1 MFQSSV
7 YLPLRGVAA
16 EVGHQAHA
24 KGVGTLPTFHHAQ
37 VARRLRQA
45 LPEAQAAI
53 ILSQR
58 MSLKVSWERQK
69 RQEVGGRP
77 VRSKRCT
84 ISLARKEETSVTFAT
99 SGMEHLQM
107 VHSHLQYFSF
117 FQFGRSLGGE
127 QQNQSRIKC

>member
-7 YLPLRGVAA
+7 HLPLRGVAA

-45 LPEAQAAI
+45 LPEAQAAV

-58 MSLKVSWERQK
+58 VSLKVSWERQES
-69 RQEVGGRP
+69 QEVGGRRWE
-77 VRSKRCT
+77 VGVGGKD
-84 ISLARKEETSVTFAT
+84 AHNKEISVTFAT
-99 SGMEHLQM
+99 GGMEHLQM
-107 VHSHLQYFSF
+107 VHGHLQNFSF
-117 FQFGRSLGGE
+117 F
-127 QQNQSRIKC
+127 